1 MARRPKKVHE
11 QRDSLH
17 FGDLTVPVRVI
28 TERGRYNT
36 RASVTSKAMIIRLP
50 AGLGQSER
58 TAQLRKML
66 QWAKDLHA
74 KKPDAFAHFRTT
86 SMAGRY
92 RFHVRGTEYR
102 IDVGFHDL
110 KSHRILKTG
119 EGRLRVLFNN
129 TDERVQG
136 GKMLAK
142 LLAKYFG
149 GVYLPEVAARV
160 HALNDRHFRRPV
172 NAVKLSDTYSRWGSC
187 SHKGNIN
194 LATRLLLAP
203 DEVLDAVI
211 IHELAHL
218 VEANHSPRFW
228 AQVERALPD
237 YRTYDA
243 WLREHGKGL
252 LFHPEAEAI

>member
-11 QRDSLH
+11 QRDNLH
-17 FGDLTVPVRVI
+17 FGELTVPVRVI
-28 TERGRYNT
+28 TERGRRNT

-50 AGLGQSER
+50 AQLNQTER
-58 TAQLRKML
+58 ATQLHNML

-74 KKPDAFAHFRTT
+74 EKPEAFAHFRAAKL
-86 SMAGRY
+86 AGRY
-92 RFHVRGTEYR
+92 RFRIRGQDYL
-102 IDVGFHDL
+102 IDVDYHNL
-110 KSHRILKTG
+110 QSHRILKTG
-119 EGRLRVLFNN
+119 EGQLQIMFNANDSRVKS
-129 TDERVQG
+129 

-149 GVYLPEVAARV
+149 GIHLPEVAARV
-160 HALNDRHFRRPV
+160 HALNNQHFRRPI

-187 SHKGNIN
+187 SNRGNIN

-203 DEVLDAVI
+203 EAVLDAVI

-228 AQVERALPD
+228 AQVERALPN
-237 YRTYDA
+237 YREYDE
-243 WLREHGKGL
+243 WLHEHGKEL
-252 LFHPEAEAI
+252 LFQPDVVAE

>member
-11 QRDSLH
+11 QRDNLH

-28 TERGRYNT
+28 TERGRHNT
-36 RASVTSKAMIIRLP
+36 RASITSKAMIIRLP
-50 AGLGQSER
+50 TQLSQGER
-58 TAQLRKML
+58 ESQLRNML
-66 QWAKDLHA
+66 QWAKELYA
-74 KKPDAFAHFRTT
+74 EKPETFAHFRAAKL
-86 SMAGRY
+86 AGRY
-92 RFHVRGTEYR
+92 RFHVRGQDYL
-102 IDVGFHDL
+102 IDVDYHDL
-110 KSHRILKTG
+110 QSHRILKTS
-119 EGRLRVLFNN
+119 EGRLQITFNANDSRVKS
-129 TDERVQG
+129 

-149 GVYLPEVAARV
+149 GVHLSEIAARV
-160 HALNDRHFRRPV
+160 HALNDQHFQRSI

-203 DEVLDAVI
+203 DAVLDAVI

-228 AQVERALPD
+228 AQVERALPN
-237 YRTYDA
+237 YREYDE
-243 WLREHGKGL
+243 WLREHGKEL
-252 LFHPEAEAI
+252 LFQPDVVAE

>member
-11 QRDSLH
+11 QRDNLH

-28 TERGRYNT
+28 TERGRHNT

-50 AGLGQSER
+50 AQLSQAER
-58 TAQLRKML
+58 ASQLRNML

-74 KKPDAFAHFRTT
+74 DKPEAFAQFRTT
-86 SMAGRY
+86 ELAGCY
-92 RFHVRGTEYR
+92 HFHVRGQDYL
-102 IDVGFHDL
+102 IDVDYHEL
-110 KSHRILKTG
+110 QSHRILKTG
-119 EGRLRVLFNN
+119 KGHLRITFNANDGRVRN
-129 TDERVQG
+129 

-149 GVYLPEVAARV
+149 GIHLPEVASRV
-160 HALNDRHFRRPV
+160 HALNDQHFQRPI

-228 AQVERALPD
+228 AQVERALPN
-237 YRTYDA
+237 YREYDE
-243 WLREHGKGL
+243 WLREHGKEL
-252 LFHPEAEAI
+252 LFQPEVVAE